1 MNTALLVLAQAGLA
15 AEKAAETSEKIVQ
28 ADPEPWWNSIL
39 ANALVLMIAFMFL
52 SAIIGAFLSI
62 RKRDRWLEKFSHFQ
76 VTVCEKT
83 GRCIWGRLRV
93 FSKGLEMLFT
103 DVSAPADGQVS
114 KQTFLYYESELA
126 HLLLITRH
134 VDEINEDPQQRL
146 RRERQMHRMARPGL
160 FVRIGRSLQ
169 NIVNT
174 FRDAIVKSLGL
185 VMSQTQKTTKSKV
198 MKSGGGQMTGIGTML
213 VGEAGNAYE
222 PMLEQYFGRKVV
234 AEIVNPAHTEA
245 GTVELCGYLGEY
257 SAKYFLLVDCEHTE
271 NLTVSVPADGKSLL
285 DRYIRGQLYAGT
297 LDITHDG
304 RFQATV
310 TAIAWGETTET
321 LSVDLT
327 PGESTT
333 MTLKEAPP
341 AGTKLKVT
349 LRVTRRMDL
358 IAPRAIAV
366 IRHRALVAEGAS

>member
-1 MNTALLVLAQAGLA
+1 MNIVLLLLAQAGLA
-15 AEKAAETSEKIVQ
+15 AEATEKVAPPATQ
-28 ADPEPWWNSIL
+28 SWGQYLLD
-39 ANALVLMIAFMFL
+39 NALPLMIIFVFL

-62 RKRDRWLEKFSHFQ
+62 RKRDRCLKKFSNFK
-76 VTVCEKT
+76 VTICEQA

-93 FSKGLEMLFT
+93 FSKGLEMLFA
-103 DVSAPADGQVS
+103 DVATPAEGQVG

-126 HLLLITRH
+126 RMLLVIRH
-134 VDEINEDPQQRL
+134 VDEINEDAQQRL
-146 RRERQMHRMARPGL
+146 RRERQMRRMARPGL
-160 FVRIGRSLQ
+160 FVRIGRSMQ
-169 NIVNT
+169 NVVNT
-174 FRDAIVKSLGL
+174 FRDAIVKSMGL
-185 VMSQTQKTTKSKV
+185 VMSQAQKTAKSQV

-234 AEIVNPAHTEA
+234 AEIVNPADPGA

-271 NLTVSVPADGKSLL
+271 NLAVSVPADGKSML
-285 DRYIRGQLYAGT
+285 DRHIRGQLSGST
-297 LDITHDG
+297 LEITHDG
-304 RFQATV
+304 RFPATA
-310 TAIAWGETTET
+310 TAVAWGETTET

-341 AGTKLKVT
+341 AGTRLQIT

-366 IRHRALVAEGAS
+366 IRHRAIFSADGA

>member
-1 MNTALLVLAQAGLA
+1 MNIALLLLAQTGLA

-28 ADPEPWWNSIL
+28 AAPEPWWSFIL
-39 ANALVLMIAFMFL
+39 ENALVLMIIFMFL

-62 RKRDRWLEKFSHFQ
+62 RNRDRCLKKFSNFK
-76 VTVCEKT
+76 VAVCEQT

-93 FSKGLEMLFT
+93 FSQGLEMLFT
-103 DVSAPADGQVS
+103 DVSAPADGQVG
-114 KQTFLYYESELA
+114 KQTFLYYENELA
-126 HLLLITRH
+126 HMLLITRH
-134 VDEINEDPQQRL
+134 VDEIDDDPVQR
-146 RRERQMHRMARPGL
+146 RRRQRQMHRMARPGL

-169 NIVNT
+169 NFVNT

-185 VMSQTQKTTKSKV
+185 VMSQAQKTTKSQA

-222 PMLEQYFGRKVV
+222 PMLEQYFGRKVI
-234 AEIVNPAHTEA
+234 AEIVNPADPEA

-285 DRYIRGQLYAGT
+285 DRHIRGEFSGAALAVR
-297 LDITHDG
+297 HDG
-304 RFQATV
+304 RFPATV
-310 TAIAWGETTET
+310 TAVAWGETTET
-321 LSVDLT
+321 MSVGLI
-327 PGESTT
+327 PGESTIVE
-333 MTLKEAPP
+333 LKETPP
-341 AGTKLKVT
+341 EGARLHVT
-349 LRVTRRMDL
+349 VRVTRTMDL

-366 IRHRALVAEGAS
+366 IRHRAVLADDVA

>member
-1 MNTALLVLAQAGLA
+1 MNPALLVLAQAGLA

-28 ADPEPWWNSIL
+28 AASEPWWNFIL
-39 ANALVLMIAFMFL
+39 ANALVLMIIFMFL

-62 RKRDRWLEKFSHFQ
+62 RKRDRCLKKFSNF
-76 VTVCEKT
+76 
-83 GRCIWGRLRV
+83 
-93 FSKGLEMLFT
+93 EMLFT
-103 DVSAPADGQVS
+103 DVSAPADDEVG
-114 KQTFLYYESELA
+114 KQTFLYYENELA
-126 HLLLITRH
+126 HMLLITRH
-134 VDEINEDPQQRL
+134 VDEINEDPRQRL
-146 RRERQMHRMARPGL
+146 RRQRQMHRMARPGL

-185 VMSQTQKTTKSKV
+185 VMSQAQKTTKSQA

-234 AEIVNPAHTEA
+234 AEIVNPADAEA
-245 GTVELCGYLGEY
+245 GTVEMCGYLGEY

-271 NLTVSVPADGKSLL
+271 NLTVSVPANGKSLL
-285 DRYIRGQLYAGT
+285 DRYIRGQLSAGT
-297 LDITHDG
+297 LEITHDG
-304 RFQATV
+304 RFPATV
-310 TAIAWGETTET
+310 TTVAWGETTET
-321 LSVDLT
+321 MSVDLT

-366 IRHRALVAEGAS
+366 IRHRAIFAGAAT